1 MGQSWSAAHLYSCN
15 SDATAQMSFFASG
28 KTYAQVVRDSIQG
41 IFINIYIYIHFLTSS
56 QVPSLYI
63 YPYRPIYI
71 YILRWNMLYIYIYI
85 TDESARSIKYIYI
98 YKGNWW
104 CVYRRRGE
112 QERILKQQFEAMCHH
127 RWSVWS
133 TQPVYT
139 SVCCYQS

>member
-71 YILRWNMLYIYIYI
+71 YILRWNMLYIYISQMNPLDQLNIYTYI
-85 TDESARSIKYIYI
+85 KVIDDVYIGDVESRNES
-98 YKGNWW
+98 
-104 CVYRRRGE
+104 
-112 QERILKQQFEAMCHH
+112 
-127 RWSVWS
+127 
-133 TQPVYT
+133 
-139 SVCCYQS
+139 